1 MQFPSTTSPS
11 LGSQNMQSSLIQ
23 PREGISPLLPDISAI
38 EEALRAHLGIKYG
51 KLTLKEFALTTT
63 HKYPQG
69 QIIRKTTI
77 TEIIRDGQVVKSYIK
92 KGLVNVI

>member
-1 MQFPSTTSPS
+1 M
-11 LGSQNMQSSLIQ
+11 
-23 PREGISPLLPDISAI
+23 LPDISLI
-38 EEALRAHLGIKYG
+38 EEALRGHIGIKYG

-69 QIIRKTTI
+69 QIIR
-77 TEIIRDGQVVKSYIK
+77 DGQVVKSYIK

>member
-1 MQFPSTTSPS
+1 LSNIAVTAAHAVHTTTHQ
-11 LGSQNMQSSLIQ
+11 SQ
-23 PREGISPLLPDISAI
+23 ISHRSELQMLPDISLI
-38 EEALRAHLGIKYG
+38 EEALRGHLGIKYG
-51 KLTLKEFALTTT
+51 KLTLKEFAVTTT

-77 TEIIRDGQVVKSYIK
+77 TEIVRDGQVIKSYVK